1 VPALQLAA
9 AKKIPDFQCL
19 VIGENMPNEYVCV
32 EWNEKLDLIYV
43 RTSILAVVCGGPR
56 RADEPQGR
64 ISVYSL

>member
-1 VPALQLAA
+1 
-9 AKKIPDFQCL
+9 
-19 VIGENMPNEYVCV
+19 MPNEYVCV
-32 EWNEKLDLIYV
+32 EWNQNLDLIYV